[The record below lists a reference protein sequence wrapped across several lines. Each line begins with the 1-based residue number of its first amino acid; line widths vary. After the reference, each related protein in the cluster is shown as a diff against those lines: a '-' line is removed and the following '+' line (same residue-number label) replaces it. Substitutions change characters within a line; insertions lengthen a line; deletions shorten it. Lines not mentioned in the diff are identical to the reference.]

1 MINAILSFI
10 RKDDGAALVE
20 YAVLLALIAIAAI
33 FFITSVGVGISN
45 KFSSVETQL

>member
-1 MINAILSFI
+1 MNALVSFI

-20 YAVLLALIAIAAI
+20 YAVLLALLAICAM
-33 FFITSVGVGISN
+33 FFISSVGIGISN